1 VVAGRIAALARS
13 HHGRKAMKYSMVS
26 AIAIVCS
33 QAVLVIAHAV
43 LDWSPI
49 VSNIVAVAVS
59 SVPSYLL
66 NRAWVWGKRGSHDV
80 WREIVP
86 FWTFAFV
93 GLALSVFF
101 VWMAAKWS
109 DATIVIS
116 AANLSAFGILWVAR
130 YIVLDQL
137 LFVALEH
144 VHEDDDTVAV

>member
-1 VVAGRIAALARS
+1 VVAARLAALARS
-13 HHGRKAMKYSMVS
+13 NHGRKAMKYSMVS
-26 AIAIVCS
+26 AIAIVVS
-33 QAVLVIAHAV
+33 QTVLVVAHAI

-66 NRAWVWGKRGSHDV
+66 NRAWVWRKSGSHNLF
-80 WREIVP
+80 REIVP

-93 GLALSVFF
+93 GLGLSVFF

-109 DATIVIS
+109 DATIVVS
-116 AANLSAFGILWVAR
+116 AANLSAFGILWVGR
-130 YIVLDQL
+130 YIILDQL

-144 VHEDDDTVAV
+144 VHEEDEPVVV